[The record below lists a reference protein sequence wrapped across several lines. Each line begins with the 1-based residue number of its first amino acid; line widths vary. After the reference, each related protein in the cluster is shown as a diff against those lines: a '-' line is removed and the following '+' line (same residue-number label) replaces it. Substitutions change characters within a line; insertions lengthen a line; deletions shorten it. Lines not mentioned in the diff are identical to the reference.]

1 MIHPIDIFEI
11 DGSAVR
17 WIGAA
22 PTLEQAK
29 LQIQERAAKSADGF
43 ILLDQRTGNKLYVEG
58 GEAPSRGKDEEDA
71 PRFGGG

>member
-11 DGSAVR
+11 DGSAVC

-29 LQIQERAAKSADGF
+29 VQIKERAAKSADGF
-43 ILLDQRTGNKLYVEG
+43 ILLDQRSGNKLYVEG
-58 GEAPSRGKDEEDA
+58 GEEPGRGE
-71 PRFGGG
+71 R

>member
-22 PTLEQAK
+22 ATLEQAK
-29 LQIQERAAKSADGF
+29 VQIKERAAKSVDRF
-43 ILLDQRTGNKLYVEG
+43 ILLDQRTGNKVYVEG
-58 GEAPSRGKDEEDA
+58 GEEPSRGE
-71 PRFGGG
+71 G

>member
-11 DGSAVR
+11 DGLAVR

-29 LQIQERAAKSADGF
+29 VQIQERAAKSADGF

-58 GEAPSRGKDEEDA
+58 GEEPSRGE
-71 PRFGGG
+71 R